1 MTEEERVAR
10 MGIRER
16 IQYELSRIAKQEE
29 ATRVRIARE
38 NKKREL
44 VMQIKEEMAKIRGL
58 EVGTVVGSP
67 TTQVEEEDLPG
78 WVKMVQSAELKRA
91 AASGLGKSSH
101 PEQEIQNGEKV
112 PSSSYND
119 KPKQEESTEGN
130 VTEKTTADSKP
141 AMTFE
146 ESVSALLDLI
156 EEEKRPRSKPTLMS
170 KKTKDVKVS
179 CNLKVVSEAKHKFEE
194 LSNSA
199 SPTSPGW
206 QQNQQ
211 PVLDHE
217 INRLNVQKAKESLLK
232 TQQESV
238 EERATTTRAEG
249 SKGIFRKKCS
259 DIKEMLTKK
268 TQKKDQKQLQGAR
281 KQTKKVIWCVRFRNV
296 HRIRMTFQYIP
307 RLGDP
312 SDSGAE
318 HRGSAQC
325 QEGEE

>member
-16 IQYELSRIAKQEE
+16 IQYELSRIAEQEE

-44 VMQIKEEMAKIRGL
+44 VRQIKEEMAKIRGL
-58 EVGTVVGSP
+58 DVGTVVGSP
-67 TTQVEEEDLPG
+67 TTQVEDIPG

-91 AASGLGKSSH
+91 ATSGLGKSSH
-101 PEQEIQNGEKV
+101 SEQEIQNGEKV
-112 PSSSYND
+112 SSSSYND
-119 KPKQEESTEGN
+119 KTKQEESNEGN
-130 VTEKTTADSKP
+130 VTEKTAADSKP

-194 LSNSA
+194 LSNIA

-211 PVLDHE
+211 HILDHE
-217 INRLNVQKAKESLLK
+217 INRLNVQRAKESLLK
-232 TQQESV
+232 TQQEAV
-238 EERATTTRAEG
+238 GERATTRAEG
-249 SKGIFRKKCS
+249 SKGVFRKKCS

-281 KQTKKVIWCVRFRNV
+281 KQTKKVIWYVRFIIF
-296 HRIRMTFQYIP
+296 HRIRMIFKYP
-307 RLGDP
+307 D
-312 SDSGAE
+312 
-318 HRGSAQC
+318 
-325 QEGEE
+325 